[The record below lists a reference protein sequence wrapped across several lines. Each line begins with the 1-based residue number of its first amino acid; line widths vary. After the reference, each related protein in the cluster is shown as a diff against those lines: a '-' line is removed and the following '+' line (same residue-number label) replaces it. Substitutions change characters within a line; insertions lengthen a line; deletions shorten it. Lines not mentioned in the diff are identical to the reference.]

1 MSALNHTKPLFSYIG
16 REKEL
21 KILEPLLRKHT
32 SSLIVFKGRRRVGK
46 SRLAQEFAKNH
57 RFLKFSGLAPTEGT
71 TPEMQR
77 QEFMKQ
83 LTYQTGLP
91 KIHFDDWTDALS
103 LLASQVK
110 TGRVTVL
117 LDEISWM
124 AQGAPD
130 FLPKLKNAWDLY
142 FKENP
147 ELILILCGSIS
158 SWIDKNILQSTGFV
172 GRISLV
178 LSLEPLTLRD
188 SSIFIKKIAPN
199 LSKAEQFQ
207 ILSITG
213 GIPRYLE
220 EILPQTPAAETI
232 HRLCFTPEGLLFQEF
247 NAIFS
252 DLFSRRS
259 PTYQRILM
267 ALIDGKKEFHS
278 VCESLELAKSGSI
291 SEYLDD
297 LIQAG
302 FIKKDPPWD
311 IPSQRKGRFAH
322 YRISDNYTRFYLKF
336 ILPNQDKI
344 QSGLFT
350 NQSFSALP
358 NWAGIMA
365 LQFENLVLQNRD
377 LIWKAAGIS
386 PNDIAIEN
394 PFFQKSNSLK
404 KGCQIDYL
412 IQTQYN
418 TLFPCEIKFSQNT
431 PIGLSV
437 ITEMKEKLENLSLPK
452 SFSYWPVLI
461 HASEISPQVSA
472 ANYFS
477 KIIDFSQ
484 FLT

>member
-1 MSALNHTKPLFSYIG
+1 MPPLPAYIG
-16 REKEL
+16 RQKEL
-21 KILEPLLRKHT
+21 KLLSSLLQKNT
-32 SSLIVFKGRRRVGK
+32 ASLIVFKGRRRVGK

-57 RFLKFSGLAPTEGT
+57 RFFKFSGLAPTEGT

-83 LTYQTGLP
+83 LSNQTGLP
-91 KIHFDDWTDALS
+91 KINFDDWTDAFS
-103 LLASQVK
+103 LLSSQVK
-110 TGRVTVL
+110 TGRVIIL

-130 FLPKLKNAWDLY
+130 FLPKLKNAWDLNL
-142 FKENP
+142 KDNP

-158 SWIDKNILQSTGFV
+158 SWIDTNILQSTGFV

-188 SSIFIKKIAPN
+188 SSIFIKNIAPH

-213 GIPRYLE
+213 GIPKYLE
-220 EILPQTPAAETI
+220 EILPQAPAAETI
-232 HRLCFTPEGLLFQEF
+232 QHLCFTPEGFLFREF
-247 NAIFS
+247 NNIFT
-252 DLFSRRS
+252 DLFSKKS
-259 PTYQRILM
+259 PTYIKILK
-267 ALIDGKKEFHS
+267 ALTDGKHLFTTL
-278 VCESLELAKSGSI
+278 CEELELSKSGSV
-291 SEYLDD
+291 SEYLND

-302 FIKKDPPWD
+302 FIKKDFSWNLKTQ
-311 IPSQRKGRFAH
+311 SMTQSSH
-322 YRISDNYTRFYLKF
+322 YRISDNYARFYLKF
-336 ILPNQDKI
+336 ILPNQEKI
-344 QSGLFT
+344 QSGLFK
-350 NQSFSALP
+350 NQSLSALP
-358 NWAGIMA
+358 NWEGIMG

-377 LIWKAAGIS
+377 LIWQAAGIS
-386 PNDIAIEN
+386 PNGIVIEN
-394 PFFQKSNSLK
+394 PFFQKPHSEN

-418 TLFPCEIKFSQNT
+418 TLFPCEIKFSQNN

-452 SFSYWPVLI
+452 NFSYWPVLI
-461 HASEISPQVSA
+461 HAGEISPKISA
-472 ANYFS
+472 AQYFS
-477 KIIDFSQ
+477 KIIDFGQ

>member
-1 MSALNHTKPLFSYIG
+1 MPVLKSLRSASFYIG

-21 KILEPLLRKHT
+21 QLLKPLLQKHT

-71 TPEMQR
+71 TPEIQR
-77 QEFMKQ
+77 QEFMRQ
-83 LTYQTGLP
+83 LSEQTDFP
-91 KIHFDDWTDALS
+91 EVQVDDWGKAFS
-103 LLASQVK
+103 MVASQTK
-110 TGRVTVL
+110 TGRVIIL

-124 AQGAPD
+124 AEGSPE
-130 FLPKLKNAWDLY
+130 FLPKLKNAWDLS
-142 FKENP
+142 FKDNP

-158 SWIDKNILQSTGFV
+158 SWIDQNILQSTGFV

-178 LSLEPLTLRD
+178 LNLEPLTLKD
-188 SSIFIKKIAPN
+188 SSVFIKKIAPN
-199 LSKAEQFQ
+199 LSKIEQFQ

-220 EILPQTPAAETI
+220 EILPNTPAAESI

-247 NAIFS
+247 NDIFS

-267 ALIDGKKEFHS
+267 ALVDGKREFHRL
-278 VCESLELAKSGSI
+278 CESLELSKSGSI

-302 FIKKDPPWD
+302 FIKKELTWE
-311 IPSQRKGRFAH
+311 IQSQKISRFGH

-336 ILPNQDKI
+336 ILPNQERI
-344 QSGLFT
+344 QSGLFK
-350 NQSFSALP
+350 NQSLSALP
-358 NWAGIMA
+358 NWEGIMG

-377 LIWKAAGIS
+377 LIWQAAGIS
-386 PNDIAIEN
+386 PNDISIEN
-394 PFFQKSNSLK
+394 PFFQRPTSKIT
-404 KGCQIDYL
+404 GCQIDYL

-418 TLFPCEIKFSQNT
+418 TLFPCEIKFSQNN
-431 PIGLSV
+431 PIGPSV
-437 ITEMKEKLENLSLPK
+437 INQMKEKLENLSLPK
-452 SFSYWPVLI
+452 NFSYWPVLI

-472 ANYFS
+472 QNYFS